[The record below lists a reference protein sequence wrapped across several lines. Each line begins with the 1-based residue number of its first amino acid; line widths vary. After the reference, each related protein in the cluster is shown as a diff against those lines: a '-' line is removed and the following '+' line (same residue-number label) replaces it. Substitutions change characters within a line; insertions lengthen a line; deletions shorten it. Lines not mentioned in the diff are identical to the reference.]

1 MLWSTLPPLLLA
13 WTLCNVQFF
22 SAVLV
27 SLRCFPFTA
36 YWESMPQILGRSNH
50 ALLRLLY
57 WAPFSLVNSAYSIT
71 CFCAKERI
79 FWHFPGE
86 IHVELTNSVPSPYP
100 PQKKNQTTKQTIPKC
115 GGTLIQKLF
124 VMEMM
129 AFFPLPQY
137 LSYLFRE
144 KLSGVNFSLFFTPH
158 SS

>member
-13 WTLCNVQFF
+13 WTHCNVQFF

-100 PQKKNQTTKQTIPKC
+100 PPKKPNHKTNHPKMWRDAHSKTVC
-115 GGTLIQKLF
+115 DGNDGFLPPAPVFKLF
-124 VMEMM
+124 VQGE
-129 AFFPLPQY
+129 AER
-137 LSYLFRE
+137 S
-144 KLSGVNFSLFFTPH
+144 
-158 SS
+158 